1 MAPYVDRSEN
11 PVKTT
16 KEVSNGFT
24 HAEAGPT
31 DELDVPVPPKRR
43 PWLRYG
49 LIALV
54 FVAALGWGLKWYLH
68 GLNRVFTDDAY
79 VDTDQ
84 VMVMTR
90 VPERVAAVLPRQNE
104 RVRRGQVVVIL
115 EDSAER
121 ARLAAAQGAL
131 AAALA
136 SENSMRTSASLEG
149 ETQRAQVDTQAGML
163 EAARRA
169 NEESRSR
176 IRSAANAV
184 SVAQAELESA
194 LTAVRI
200 ADAALP
206 AAAAASSN
214 ADAEMRRDGALAA
227 QGYVSSST
235 LDAARTAVSQA
246 HAAYEAAAAKAQ
258 AARMDVRV
266 ARARLAQAKTDASTA
281 QAVAG
286 SVQAQIPVAQARVAE
301 QAAASRVPSK
311 IALTEVSSA
320 QVKSARAQV
329 LLAKVDLDGTRIVSP
344 IDGWIAVRNVE
355 PGQTVVAGQALLTI
369 SPVGGVFVTAN
380 YKETQLDRIRP
391 GLDVEIAV
399 DACHGRTF
407 VGKVVGLAPVAQS
420 ALSTLPTLTAPS
432 NFVKVAQRVP
442 VRISLPA
449 AGDGCVFRPGMS
461 VETSVLTKRG

>member
-1 MAPYVDRSEN
+1 M
-11 PVKTT
+11 KTT

-24 HAEAGPT
+24 RAEAGLT
-31 DELDVPVPPKRR
+31 GELEFSTAPKSRG
-43 PWLRYG
+43 WIRYG

-54 FVAALGWGLKWYLH
+54 LVLVLGWGVQRYLH
-68 GLNRVFTDDAY
+68 GRNRVFTDDAY

-90 VPERVAAVLPRQNE
+90 VPERVAAVLPRQND

-115 EDSAER
+115 EDSAEQ

-149 ETQRAQVDTQAGML
+149 ETQTAQVHAQAGML

-169 NEESRSR
+169 QQESRLR
-176 IRSAANAV
+176 VRSAADAV
-184 SVAQAELESA
+184 VVAQAELESA
-194 LTAVRI
+194 LTAVRL
-200 ADAALP
+200 AAAALP

-214 ADAEMRRDGALAA
+214 ADAEMRRDDVLAA
-227 QGYVSSST
+227 QGFVSSSA
-235 LDAARTAVSQA
+235 LDAARMAVSQT
-246 HAAYEAAAAKAQ
+246 HAAYEAASAKAEG
-258 AARMDVRV
+258 ARMDVRT
-266 ARARLAQAKTDASTA
+266 ARARLVQAKTDASTA
-281 QAVAG
+281 QAVAE

-301 QAAASRVPSK
+301 QAAPSRVLSK

-329 LLAKVDLDGTRIVSP
+329 LLAKVDLEGTRIVSP

-380 YKETQLDRIRP
+380 YKETQLDKIRQ

-449 AGDGCVFRPGMS
+449 VGDGCVFRPGMS
-461 VETSVLTKRG
+461 VETSVLTTRA